1 MRQLFIPAAAALI
14 FAGCA
19 APEAIAAEAEAPART
34 ITVNGEGKA
43 AAAPDM
49 AVITIGVQSEAPNAA
64 DALRQNTA
72 NMSATIRKLK
82 DLGVK
87 DRDIQTS
94 GLSIH
99 PRYNYEQNRSSP
111 EVIGFVASNNV
122 TVRLR
127 DLKNAGAVID
137 QAVQSGANSLSG
149 VSFSFADPDPLY
161 EEARRD
167 AVADA
172 RAKAALLTEAA
183 GVKLGKLIRIQDG
196 YVSTPEPKMY
206 GARMMEMAADS
217 AVPMEAGESEITA
230 GVSLVYEIE

>member
-1 MRQLFIPAAAALI
+1 MRHLFIPAAAALV

-19 APEAIAAEAEAPART
+19 APEAVAADQEAPARR

-49 AVITIGVQSEAPNAA
+49 AVITIGVQSEALNAA
-64 DALRQNTA
+64 DALRQNSA
-72 NMSATIRKLK
+72 DMSATIKKLK
-82 DLGVK
+82 DLGVEN
-87 DRDIQTS
+87 RDIQTS
-94 GLSIH
+94 GLSVN
-99 PRYNYEQNRSSP
+99 PRYNYEQNRSKP
-111 EVIGFVASNNV
+111 EIIGFVASNNV

-149 VSFSFADPDPLY
+149 VSFSFSDPDPLQ

-172 RAKAALLTEAA
+172 KAKAELLTDAA
-183 GVKLGKLIRIQDG
+183 GVKLGRLITIQES
-196 YVSTPEPKMY
+196 YVSPPQPKMY
-206 GARMMEMAADS
+206 GARMEMAADS
-217 AVPMEAGESEITA
+217 AVPMEAGESEINANVT
-230 GVSLVYEIE
+230 LVYEIQ